1 MQNFMTIPKMSLV
14 RSLEVKFSTYGSN
27 KVIKGVKME
36 IILISYRICTI
47 CISID
52 WKFSSEL
59 NGVHLEVIR
68 GHQRGQTR
76 SFWGQKSEIWPNTHE
91 MHMNRFKILF

>member
-52 WKFSSEL
+52 WKLSSEF

-68 GHQRGQTR
+68 GHLRGQKR
-76 SFWGQKSEIWPNTHE
+76 SFWGQKSEIWPNAHD
-91 MHMNRFKILF
+91 MHTIRLEIFL

>member
-1 MQNFMTIPKMSLV
+1 MSLI

-52 WKFSSEL
+52 WKFSSEF
-59 NGVHLEVIR
+59 NGVHLEVILGVKK
-68 GHQRGQTR
+68 GHFGVKNLKYGQ
-76 SFWGQKSEIWPNTHE
+76 
-91 MHMNRFKILF
+91 MHMICI